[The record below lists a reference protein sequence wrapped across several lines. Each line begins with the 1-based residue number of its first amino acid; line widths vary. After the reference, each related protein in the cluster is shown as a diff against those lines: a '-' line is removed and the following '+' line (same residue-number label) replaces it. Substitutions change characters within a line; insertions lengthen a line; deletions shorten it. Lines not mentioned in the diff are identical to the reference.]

1 MGQVFKVEF
10 DSIKS
15 NHGTLVFIVLD
26 PDFSSNIPAV
36 ASALRRCAGVGITHL
51 ELVS

>member
-10 DSIKS
+10 DSINYQGIS
-15 NHGTLVFIVLD
+15 NHGTLVFNVLD

-36 ASALRRCAGVGITHL
+36 ASALRRCAGVGITH
-51 ELVS
+51 